1 MLVDTEFPIKWVTY
15 CIPFGV
21 LVYIFETHS
30 SYIKSPLLKL
40 YIEFLS
46 IFLNI
51 VALPLNAQII
61 FCLKGAFFN
70 VASFGLLILPPNAS
84 ANTHS
89 EMTPRGDSSAPS
101 CMSAFRQSS

>member
-70 VASFGLLILPPNAS
+70 VASFGLLILPPQRICKH
-84 ANTHS
+84 TLRDD
-89 EMTPRGDSSAPS
+89 PQR
-101 CMSAFRQSS
+101 